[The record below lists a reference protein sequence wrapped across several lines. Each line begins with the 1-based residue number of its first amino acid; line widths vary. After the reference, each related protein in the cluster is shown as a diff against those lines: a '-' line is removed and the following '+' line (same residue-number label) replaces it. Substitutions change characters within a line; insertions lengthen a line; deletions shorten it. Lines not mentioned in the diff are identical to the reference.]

1 MRDNVKHVK
10 TLAKWQTTWL
20 NSLPIT
26 IANRVR
32 GLEGAS
38 NNRALVLQDSI
49 GSLIMAI
56 EYQVWYQSDTL
67 VTL

>member
-1 MRDNVKHVK
+1 MANHV
-10 TLAKWQTTWL
+10 AKF
-20 NSLPIT
+20 S
-26 IANRVR
+26 ANHNCESRSWSR
-32 GLEGAS
+32 GSE